1 MVFEA
6 GADVVGAE
14 DGGFGCGLQAFG
26 AHHAD
31 VHPADGQHGSIA
43 QGRGADGTHAA
54 LHAAGVMAGQE
65 GNQVFHHA
73 DGADAGAA
81 TAVGDAEGFVQ
92 VQVAHV
98 AAELAGGGHADQGV
112 HVGAVHVHA
121 AAVAVHQGA

>member
-1 MVFEA
+1 MR
-6 GADVVGAE
+6 
-14 DGGFGCGLQAFG
+14 
-26 AHHAD
+26 
-31 VHPADGQHGSIA
+31 S
-43 QGRGADGTHAA
+43 GADGTHAA
-54 LHAAGVMAGQE
+54 LHAARVMAGQE

-98 AAELAGGGHADQGV
+98 AAEFAGGGHADQGV

-121 AAVAVHQGA
+121 AAVAVHQGAQFLHAGFKHAVRAGVGDHDGG